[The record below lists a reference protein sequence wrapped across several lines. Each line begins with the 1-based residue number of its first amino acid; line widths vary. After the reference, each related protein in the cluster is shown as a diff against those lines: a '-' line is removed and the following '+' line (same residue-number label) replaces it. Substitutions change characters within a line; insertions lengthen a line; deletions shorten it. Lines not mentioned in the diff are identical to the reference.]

1 MHISRV
7 VTVMSAVLLVSGSV
21 LAGAGLASAEPTT
34 PGFLDVSY
42 GRLGVA
48 RMPVPAGSQ
57 AMTIARL
64 ADGRTLVLVDWVGP
78 RGRHLP
84 ALFRLAPNGAIDRSF
99 GTAGSVVIRDVGW
112 FAPRDMVIQADGDIL
127 LVGNV
132 RRGADRLP
140 GVLRLTREGNLDR
153 SLGLGGV
160 VTPKP
165 VPGWFSMEA
174 ATASGDGLVFVGAQ
188 ASAPGG
194 LSVGVYGSYR
204 NGAIVANGYPIVG
217 QPSSRSSL
225 RGVAAVGDG
234 TFIATGAFHGGGP
247 NDNGY
252 LLIKFDAALRLVEGF
267 ASGVLVD
274 PKEGCQFDMADVVM
288 QGAKNIV
295 AGTSWSCA
303 GQVVGQQVAVA
314 RQLPNGLADDPFGA
328 GPGEAGEG
336 AIALGPVNRA
346 WWGARAIAVDSQSR
360 IIVIGTAYA
369 TAADS
374 GQPGGLAI
382 TTPRPL
388 SLRLNADG
396 TQDDTY
402 AENPLALRNS
412 PWTWTGKDVVVTPR
426 DDVLMLGTATNGT
439 RTEVRVAK
447 LLG

>member
-1 MHISRV
+1 
-7 VTVMSAVLLVSGSV
+7 MSAVLLVSGSV

-42 GRLGVA
+42 GRSGVA
-48 RMPVPAGSQ
+48 RMPVPAGSR
-57 AMTIARL
+57 AMTITRL
-64 ADGRTLVLVDWVGP
+64 GDGRTLVLVDWVGP
-78 RGRHLP
+78 GGGHRP
-84 ALFRLAPNGAIDRSF
+84 ALFRLAPDGAIDRGF
-99 GTAGSVVIRDVGW
+99 GAAGSVVIREVGW
-112 FAPRDMVIQADGDIL
+112 FAARDMVIQVDGGIL
-127 LVGNV
+127 VVGNV

-140 GVLRLTREGNLDR
+140 GVLRLTRDGDLDR
-153 SLGLGGV
+153 SLGQGGV

-174 ATASGDGLVFVGAQ
+174 ATASGEGLVFVGAQ
-188 ASAPGG
+188 TRTRGG
-194 LSVGVYGSYR
+194 PSVSILGSYR
-204 NGAIVANGYPIVG
+204 NGAIVANAFNPDG

-267 ASGVLVD
+267 AAGVLVD

-295 AGTSWSCA
+295 AGTSWGCA

-336 AIALGPVNRA
+336 AIALGPVNRV
-346 WWGARAIAVDSQSR
+346 WWGARAVAVDSQSR
-360 IIVIGTAYA
+360 IIVVGTAYA

-374 GQPGGLAI
+374 GQPAGQAI

-396 TQDDTY
+396 TLDGRY
-402 AENPLALRNS
+402 AVNPLALRNS
-412 PWTWTGKDVVVTPR
+412 PWTWMGKDVVVTPG

-447 LLG
+447 LMG